1 MCRFVL
7 YLGPRTR
14 LSSLIVDPGHSLI
27 RQSVHSRER
36 EEPLN
41 GDGFG
46 VGWYANDLSVEPA
59 VFRSITPAWNNRNL
73 QNLARVVASDC
84 VLAHVRAATQSSGV
98 NEANCHP
105 FRWRRYLCMH
115 NGDIGDFRARSP
127 QTARERLRRGVRER
141 LRQHGLGALLRAV
154 HRLVARA
161 RRDDPAR
168 AHGARAE
175 ARDRAR
181 AHPRAQAGAGSYS
194 YLNVAI
200 ADGDRAVVSRF
211 TDDPEAAPESLYWFS
226 GSLYPELPDHG
237 HGHASRGDGELGAA
251 DRRSGLG
258 RGAAGA
264 DHHPAPR
271 SRAGVHARARA
282 GELAAH
288 RSNRSSERSCAID
301 SSHWAAALVMRS
313 WIARGDR
320 RSERFGMVLEPP
332 REPCRDGSRIGAT
345 SAGHLRR
352 ELPLVELR
360 VKTRGR
366 DELGV
371 RAALDDPARPVSR
384 GSDRRAARWT
394 AGARSRSPSGRR
406 ARVRAR
412 PAPRP
417 RNSSRGARWLR
428 RARRGPA
435 PSSSSRAIASRC
447 FSPPEKR

>member
-115 NGDIGDFRARSP
+115 NGDIGDFR
-127 QTARERLRRGVRER
+127 LVRRKLLASVCDEAFANVYGSTDSEHFFA
-141 LRQHGLGALLRAV
+141 LYIDSWLGLDD
-154 HRLVARA
+154 
-161 RRDDPAR
+161 DDPAR
-168 AHGARAE
+168 RMARALKLAIE
-175 ARDRAR
+175 RALTLVR
-181 AHPRAQAGAGSYS
+181 EAGAGSSS

-200 ADGDRAVVSRF
+200 ADGDHAVVSRF

-226 GSLYPELPDHG
+226 GSLYPELPDQNG
-237 HGHASRGDGELGAA
+237 PVMRHAVTVSSERLTA
-251 DRRSGLG
+251 DPGWAEVPPGQIIILRRDL
-258 RGAAGA
+258 A
-264 DHHPAPR
+264 PQFMPVIAPR
-271 SRAGVHARARA
+271 VAGRAGRVDPRLIVA
-282 GELAAH
+282 ELAA
-288 RSNRSSERSCAID
+288 
-301 SSHWAAALVMRS
+301 
-313 WIARGDR
+313 G
-320 RSERFGMVLEPP
+320 
-332 REPCRDGSRIGAT
+332 
-345 SAGHLRR
+345 LRR

-360 VKTRGR
+360 IETRGR

-371 RAALDDPARPVSR
+371 SAALDDPALLHHEDQIGTQHGGQPVR
-384 GSDRRAARWT
+384 DHDRRPAGERAFERGLHRGLGIRVEVRSGLVEHDEVRRLQQQPRNGEPLLLT
-394 AGARSRSPSGRR
+394 AGETVAALADHGVE
-406 ARVRAR
+406 AVRKR
-412 PAPRP
+412 LDRLQDL
-417 RNSSRGARWLR
+417 RGA
-428 RARRGPA
+428 
-435 PSSSSRAIASRC
+435 
-447 FSPPEKR
+447 